1 MDADQVSAENKN
13 LVRID
18 WSCKTHGDST
28 NDSNDVIEKKST
40 FASQAIGD
48 PSSNEPYM
56 ETKYKLLSI
65 YIYKRGHELTGNSS
79 GVGGI
84 HI

>member
-1 MDADQVSAENKN
+1 MDANQVSAENKN

-18 WSCKTHGDST
+18 WSRKTHGDST

-48 PSSNEPYM
+48 PSSNEP
-56 ETKYKLLSI
+56 
-65 YIYKRGHELTGNSS
+65 
-79 GVGGI
+79 
-84 HI
+84 